1 MASELGLTDR
11 VVWTGMIEGA
21 VKWGAFRSAEVFILP
36 SHQENFGLAVA
47 EALACETPVLI
58 SNKVNI
64 WREIAGDKAGL
75 VGEDDQAGVDAML
88 AEWAALSEAERGA
101 MRRNALDCFQT
112 HFQME
117 TLLRRLDQL
126 FSPPGSPGGR

>member
-1 MASELGLTDR
+1 MASELGLKDR

-64 WREIAGDKAGL
+64 WREIAGDKAG
-75 VGEDDQAGVDAML
+75 VDAML